1 MAANNL
7 DALINREITVL
18 MGGWSAEREISL
30 KTGRAV
36 TDSIK
41 SLGLKVSG
49 VDLTSPEDIEKIIN
63 SLDLVFIA
71 LHGRGGEDGN
81 IQKVLEENKIQFTGS
96 NSGACEVAMNK
107 AETKKIWRDLSLPTP
122 DFVEIR
128 NAGTPNLET
137 IPFLSGEN
145 DVSPLEASFVVKP
158 AREGSSF
165 GISIVHPE
173 EKTSLEDAMKKAIE
187 YDDILIVEAF
197 VEGDEITVP
206 ILGEEILTPITIKPK
221 NLFYDFEAK
230 YLRQDTEYLKSDLN
244 PEEFDAVKEFSLN
257 AFSCLGCEGWG
268 RVDLIKDRNNN
279 FQIIEVNTV
288 PGLTETSLVP
298 KSASFEGIDFNSL
311 ITRILNTACV
321 KQ

>member
-71 LHGRGGEDGN
+71 LHGRGGEDGY
-81 IQKVLEENKIQFTGS
+81 IQKILEENKIQFTGS
-96 NSGACEVAMNK
+96 NSGASEVAMNK

-137 IPFLSGEN
+137 TPFLSGEN

-311 ITRILNTACV
+311 ITRILNTACFE
-321 KQ
+321 Q

>member
-1 MAANNL
+1 MTTNNL
-7 DALINREITVL
+7 DALTDREITVL

-30 KTGRAV
+30 KTGKAV

-41 SLGLKVSG
+41 SLGLRVRDI
-49 VDLTSPEDIEKIIN
+49 DLIFPDEIEKIIN

-71 LHGRGGEDGN
+71 LHGRGGEDGY
-81 IQKVLEENKIQFTGS
+81 IQKILEESKIQFTGS
-96 NSGACEVAMNK
+96 NSGTCEVAMNK

-145 DVSPLEASFVVKP
+145 DISPLDASFVVKP

-173 EKTSLEDAMKKAIE
+173 GKISLEDAMKEAIK
-187 YDDILIVEAF
+187 YDDILLVEAF
-197 VEGDEITVP
+197 VEGEEITVP
-206 ILGEEILTPITIKPK
+206 ILGEEALTPITIIPK

-230 YLRQDTEYLKSDLN
+230 YLRRDTEYLKSDLN
-244 PEEFDAVKEFSLN
+244 PEELSAVKEFSLN
-257 AFSCLGCEGWG
+257 AFSCLGCKGWG
-268 RVDLIKDRNNN
+268 RVDLIKDTNNN
-279 FQIIEVNTV
+279 FQIIEINTV

-298 KSASFEGIDFNSL
+298 KSASFEGIDFDSL
-311 ITRILNTACV
+311 ITGILNTACV
-321 KQ
+321 KK

>member
-7 DALINREITVL
+7 EALLNREITVL

-41 SLGLKVSG
+41 SLGLKVRG
-49 VDLTSPEDIEKIIN
+49 VDLTSPEEIEKIIN

-71 LHGRGGEDGN
+71 LHGRGGEDGY
-81 IQKVLEENKIQFTGS
+81 IQKILEENNIQFTGS

-137 IPFLSGEN
+137 TPFLSGEN

-173 EKTSLEDAMKKAIE
+173 EETSLEDAMKKAIE

-230 YLRQDTEYLKSDLN
+230 YLREDTAYLKSDLN
-244 PEEFDAVKEFSLN
+244 PKEFATVKEFSLS
-257 AFSCLGCEGWG
+257 AFSCLGCEAWG

-298 KSASFEGIDFNSL
+298 KSASFKGIDFNSL

>member
-1 MAANNL
+1 MATNNL
-7 DALINREITVL
+7 DALIHREITVL

-30 KTGRAV
+30 KTGKAV

-41 SLGLKVSG
+41 SLGLKVRDI
-49 VDLTSPEDIEKIIN
+49 DLISPEEIEKIIN

-71 LHGRGGEDGN
+71 LHGRGGEDGY
-81 IQKVLEENKIQFTGS
+81 IQKILEENKIQFTGS
-96 NSGACEVAMNK
+96 SSGACEVAMNK

-122 DFVEIR
+122 DFVEVR

-173 EKTSLEDAMKKAIE
+173 GKTSLEDAMKEAIK

-230 YLRQDTEYLKSDLN
+230 YLSEDTEYLKSDLN
-244 PEEFDAVKEFSLN
+244 PEEFSAVKEFSLN

-268 RVDLIKDRNNN
+268 RVDLIKDSNNN

-298 KSASFEGIDFNSL
+298 KSASFEGIDFDSL
-311 ITRILNTACV
+311 ITGILNTACA

>member
-30 KTGRAV
+30 KTGKAV
-36 TDSIK
+36 TDSIE
-41 SLGLKVSG
+41 SLGLKVRG
-49 VDLTSPEDIEKIIN
+49 VDLTSPEEIEKIIN

-71 LHGRGGEDGN
+71 LHGRGGEDGY
-81 IQKVLEENKIQFTGS
+81 IQKILEENKIQFTGS

-107 AETKKIWRDLSLPTP
+107 VETKKIWRDLSLPTP

-137 IPFLSGEN
+137 TPFLSGEN

-230 YLRQDTEYLKSDLN
+230 YLREDTEYLKSDLN

>member
-1 MAANNL
+1 MTSDNL
-7 DALINREITVL
+7 DNLIDREITVL

-30 KTGRAV
+30 KTGKAV
-36 TDSIK
+36 TNSIK
-41 SLGLKVSG
+41 SLGLRVRAI
-49 VDLTSPEDIEKIIN
+49 DLISPDKIKNIIN

-71 LHGRGGEDGN
+71 LHGRGGEDGY
-81 IQKVLEENKIQFTGS
+81 IQKILEKSKVRFTGS

-145 DVSPLEASFVVKP
+145 DISPLDTSFVVKP

-173 EKTSLEDAMKKAIE
+173 GKISLEDAMKEAIK
-187 YDDILIVEAF
+187 YDDILLVEAF
-197 VEGDEITVP
+197 VEGEEITVP
-206 ILGEEILTPITIKPK
+206 ILGEEALTPITIKPK

-230 YLRQDTEYLKSDLN
+230 YLRRDTEYLKSDLN
-244 PEEFDAVKEFSLN
+244 PEELSAVKEFSLN
-257 AFSCLGCEGWG
+257 AFSCLGCKGWG

-279 FQIIEVNTV
+279 FQIIEINTV

-298 KSASFEGIDFNSL
+298 KSASFEGIDFDSL
-311 ITRILNTACV
+311 ITGILNTACV
-321 KQ
+321 KK

>member
-1 MAANNL
+1 MADNNL
-7 DALINREITVL
+7 DALVNREITVL

-36 TDSIK
+36 TDSIE
-41 SLGLKVSG
+41 SLGLKVRG
-49 VDLTSPEDIEKIIN
+49 VDLTSPEEIEKIIN

-71 LHGRGGEDGN
+71 LHGRGGEDGY
-81 IQKVLEENKIQFTGS
+81 IQKILEENNIQFTGS

-128 NAGTPNLET
+128 DAGTPNLET
-137 IPFLSGEN
+137 TPFLSGEN

-173 EKTSLEDAMKKAIE
+173 EETSLEDAMKKAIE

-206 ILGEEILTPITIKPK
+206 ILGEEILTPITIRPK

-230 YLRQDTEYLKSDLN
+230 YLREDTEYLKSDLN
-244 PEEFDAVKEFSLN
+244 PEEFDTVKEFSLN

-298 KSASFEGIDFNSL
+298 KSASFKGINFNSL

>member
-30 KTGRAV
+30 KTGKAV

-41 SLGLKVSG
+41 SLGLKVRDI
-49 VDLTSPEDIEKIIN
+49 DLISPKEIEKIIN

-71 LHGRGGEDGN
+71 LHGRGGEDGY
-81 IQKVLEENKIQFTGS
+81 IQKILEENKIQFTGS

-107 AETKKIWRDLSLPTP
+107 VETKKIWRDLSLPTP

-137 IPFLSGEN
+137 TPFLSGEN

>member
-30 KTGRAV
+30 KTGKAV

-41 SLGLKVSG
+41 SLGLKVRG
-49 VDLTSPEDIEKIIN
+49 VDLTSPEEIEKIIN

-71 LHGRGGEDGN
+71 LHGRGGEDGY
-81 IQKVLEENKIQFTGS
+81 IQKILEENKIQFTGS

-137 IPFLSGEN
+137 TPFLSGEN

-173 EKTSLEDAMKKAIE
+173 EKTSLEDAMKKAIK
-187 YDDILIVEAF
+187 YDDILLVEAF

-230 YLRQDTEYLKSDLN
+230 YLREDTEYLKSDLN

>member
-1 MAANNL
+1 MATNNL
-7 DALINREITVL
+7 DTLIDREITVL

-30 KTGRAV
+30 KTGKAV

-41 SLGLKVSG
+41 SLGLKVRDI
-49 VDLTSPEDIEKIIN
+49 DLISPEEIEKIIN

-71 LHGRGGEDGN
+71 LHGRGGEDGY
-81 IQKVLEENKIQFTGS
+81 IQKILEENKIQFTGS

-137 IPFLSGEN
+137 TPFLSGEN
-145 DVSPLEASFVVKP
+145 DVSPLEVSFVVKP

-197 VEGDEITVP
+197 VEGEEITVP

-230 YLRQDTEYLKSDLN
+230 YVREDTEYLKSDLN

-268 RVDLIKDRNNN
+268 RVDLIKDSNNN

-311 ITRILNTACV
+311 VTRILNTACV

>member
-1 MAANNL
+1 MTTNNL
-7 DALINREITVL
+7 DALIDREITVL
-18 MGGWSAEREISL
+18 MGGWSSEREISL
-30 KTGRAV
+30 KTGKAV

-41 SLGLKVSG
+41 SLGLKVRDI
-49 VDLTSPEDIEKIIN
+49 DLISPDEIEKIIN

-71 LHGRGGEDGN
+71 LHGRGGEDGY
-81 IQKVLEENKIQFTGS
+81 IQKILEENKVQFTGS
-96 NSGACEVAMNK
+96 RSDACEVAMNK

-122 DFVEIR
+122 DFVEVR

-137 IPFLSGEN
+137 TPFLSGEN
-145 DVSPLEASFVVKP
+145 DVSSLKTSFVVKP

-173 EKTSLEDAMKKAIE
+173 GKTSLEDAMKDAIK

-197 VEGDEITVP
+197 IEGEEITVP
-206 ILGEEILTPITIKPK
+206 ILGEEILPPITIKPK
-221 NLFYDFEAK
+221 NLFYDFKAK
-230 YLRQDTEYLKSDLN
+230 YLREDTEYLKSDLN
-244 PEEFDAVKEFSLN
+244 PKEFSAIKEFSLN
-257 AFSCLGCEGWG
+257 AFSCLDCEGWG
-268 RVDLIKDRNNN
+268 RVDLIKDTNND

-298 KSASFEGIDFNSL
+298 KSASFAGIDFDSL

-321 KQ
+321 K

>member
-1 MAANNL
+1 MATNNL
-7 DALINREITVL
+7 DALIHREITVL

-30 KTGRAV
+30 KTGKAV
-36 TDSIK
+36 TNSIR
-41 SLGLKVSG
+41 SLGLKVRDI
-49 VDLTSPEDIEKIIN
+49 DLISPDEIEKIIN

-71 LHGRGGEDGN
+71 LHGRGGEDGY
-81 IQKVLEENKIQFTGS
+81 IQKILEENKIQFTGS
-96 NSGACEVAMNK
+96 SSGACEVAMNK

-122 DFVEIR
+122 DFVEVR
-128 NAGTPNLET
+128 NAGTPSLET
-137 IPFLSGEN
+137 IPFLSAEN

-173 EKTSLEDAMKKAIE
+173 GKTSLEDAMKEAIK

-197 VEGDEITVP
+197 VEEDEITVP

-230 YLRQDTEYLKSDLN
+230 YLSEDTEYLKSDLN
-244 PEEFDAVKEFSLN
+244 PEEFGAVKEFSLN

-268 RVDLIKDRNNN
+268 RVDLIKDSNNN

-311 ITRILNTACV
+311 VTRILNTACV
-321 KQ
+321 K

>member
-1 MAANNL
+1 MATNNL
-7 DALINREITVL
+7 DALIHREITVL

-30 KTGRAV
+30 KTGKAV
-36 TDSIK
+36 TNSIR
-41 SLGLKVSG
+41 SLGLKVRDI
-49 VDLTSPEDIEKIIN
+49 DLISPDEIEKIIN

-71 LHGRGGEDGN
+71 LHGRGGEDGY
-81 IQKVLEENKIQFTGS
+81 IQKILEENKIQFTGS
-96 NSGACEVAMNK
+96 SSGACEVAMNK

-122 DFVEIR
+122 DFVEVR

-173 EKTSLEDAMKKAIE
+173 GKTSLEDAMKEAIK

-230 YLRQDTEYLKSDLN
+230 YLSEDTEYLKSDLN
-244 PEEFDAVKEFSLN
+244 PEEFGAVKEFSLN

-268 RVDLIKDRNNN
+268 RVDLIKDINNN

-298 KSASFEGIDFNSL
+298 KSASFEDINFDSL

-321 KQ
+321 K

>member
-41 SLGLKVSG
+41 SLGLKVRG
-49 VDLTSPEDIEKIIN
+49 VDLTSQEEIEKIIN

-71 LHGRGGEDGN
+71 LHGRGGEDGY
-81 IQKVLEENKIQFTGS
+81 IQKILEENKIQFTGS

-137 IPFLSGEN
+137 TPFLSGEN